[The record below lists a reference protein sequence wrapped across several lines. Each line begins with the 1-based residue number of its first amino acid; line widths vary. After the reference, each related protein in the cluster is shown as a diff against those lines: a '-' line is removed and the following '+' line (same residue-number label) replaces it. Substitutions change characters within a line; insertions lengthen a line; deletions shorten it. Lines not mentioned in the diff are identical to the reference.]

1 MRLFVLTPRFPHPL
15 DKGDKL
21 RAYHQIVE
29 LAKRH
34 EVVLCALSDRPVSPD
49 SRRTLDQLC
58 RRVEVLEFSRWRGWM
73 RAALEVVGQ
82 RPLQVAYFHDR
93 RLAHTVRSLI
103 SEEEP
108 DHVYCQLVRT
118 AEYVEGVSV
127 PRTLDLMD
135 AFSWG
140 MAQRYEQRPGWL
152 GPLLHLESQRLRAYE
167 AGVVD
172 RFEHCT
178 VITAADRDR
187 IAHPHRARIAVVAN
201 GVDLEAF
208 RPRSTPADVDL
219 LFVGNM
225 GYPPNADA
233 AEVLVRE
240 VLPQVRERLP
250 HVRALIAGATPTAR
264 VRRLAGAGV
273 EVTGW
278 VDDIAGCYARARVF
292 VNPMRF
298 GTGLQNKLLQ
308 AMAMGVPCVSSPM
321 GDRALG
327 AAPYGLRIAADPS
340 TIATACVELLADPV
354 AARELGLAGQ
364 QFAANCG
371 WANAVAQL
379 ERVLLSPAPARIT
392 SQGPTPTDV

>member
-34 EVVLCALSDRPVSPD
+34 EVVLCALSDRPVSPG
-49 SRRTLDQLC
+49 SRKELVKLC
-58 RRVEVLEFSRWRGWM
+58 RRVEVLEFPRWRGWL
-73 RAALEVVGQ
+73 RAAIEVVGR
-82 RPLQVAYFHDR
+82 RPLQVAYFHDPH
-93 RLAHTVRSLI
+93 LARTVRALI
-103 SEEEP
+103 AEEAP

-118 AEYVEGVSV
+118 AEYLEGVAV

-140 MAQRYEQRPGWL
+140 MAQRHQQRPGWL
-152 GPLLHLESQRLRAYE
+152 GPLLGLESRRLRSFETA
-167 AGVVD
+167 VVD
-172 RFEHCT
+172 RFERCT
-178 VITAADRDR
+178 VITAADRDH
-187 IAHPHRARIAVVAN
+187 IAHPQRARIAVVAN
-201 GVDLEAF
+201 GVDLETF
-208 RPRSTPADVDL
+208 RPRSTPTDVDL

-240 VLPQVRERLP
+240 VLPHVRERFP
-250 HVRALIAGATPTAR
+250 ETRVLIAGATPTAR
-264 VRRLAGAGV
+264 VRRLAGVGV

-308 AMAMGVPCVSSPM
+308 AMAMGVPCVSTPM

-327 AAPYGLRIAADPS
+327 AAPHGLRIATDPS
-340 TIATACVELLADPV
+340 AIAAACVELLADPV

-364 QFAANCG
+364 RFAANNCS
-371 WANAVAQL
+371 WANAAADL
-379 ERVLLSPAPARIT
+379 ERVLLSSAAVTTPG
-392 SQGPTPTDV
+392 QTPTDG